1 LKIGG
6 WLPVSKNNPFM
17 EEKMEEKIQEIA
29 AVLRST
35 DDMALK
41 FTERVQERL
50 GQPVTND
57 EILHTMES
65 ISPSRLTMDELIR
78 KMRRKLELN

>member
-1 LKIGG
+1 
-6 WLPVSKNNPFM
+6 
-17 EEKMEEKIQEIA
+17 MEEKIQEIA